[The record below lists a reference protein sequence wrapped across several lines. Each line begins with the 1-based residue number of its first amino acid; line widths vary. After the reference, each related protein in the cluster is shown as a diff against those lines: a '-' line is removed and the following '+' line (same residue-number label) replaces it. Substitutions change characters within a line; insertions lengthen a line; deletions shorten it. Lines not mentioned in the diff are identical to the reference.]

1 MTVKECI
8 EILKDEADI
17 NKVFE
22 ELSKF
27 STEELSEYILTQ
39 MKSLD

>member
-8 EILKDEADI
+8 EILKDKTDI

>member
-8 EILKDEADI
+8 EILKDETDI
-17 NKVFE
+17 NKLFE

>member
-8 EILKDEADI
+8 ESLKDETDI

-22 ELSKF
+22 ELGKF
-27 STEELSEYILTQ
+27 STEELTEYILTE